1 MVRRCRR
8 FSFVGVFQYSHELAL
23 AREKE
28 IQRGNSNRGHSG
40 RARKM
45 VAYMRAVELRKQD
58 FVPAE
63 ELEGKAVA

>member
-1 MVRRCRR
+1 V
-8 FSFVGVFQYSHELAL
+8 
-23 AREKE
+23 REKE
-28 IQRGNSNRGHSG
+28 IQRGNSNRGHSR